1 MTIKIKKNEEIIIEV
16 KGGGPYKNFY
26 FYKIHSKCKAKIL
39 WKKYIRSGCTVP
51 GDFTTWT
58 VQYEDI
64 DLGTVDIQKNDMIDM
79 VNKFYPSSKE
89 RNRYLK
95 IGDIN
100 INQGGTSSDK
110 YIITFLENSKYT
122 PFVETWVDK

>member
-1 MTIKIKKNEEIIIEV
+1 MTQIN
-16 KGGGPYKNFY
+16 
-26 FYKIHSKCKAKIL
+26 KAYYTYLI
-39 WKKYIRSGCTVP
+39 
-51 GDFTTWT
+51 
-58 VQYEDI
+58 
-64 DLGTVDIQKNDMIDM
+64 DIQKNYMIDI

-95 IGDIN
+95 IGDKN